1 VSPRLIP
8 PSPNFASKAEEKVWE
23 ALRGQLPD
31 DAFLAANVHLKLHQD
46 TYEADLVVGLPD
58 VGFAVIEVK
67 GGQIS
72 RTDAGWQQ
80 ATRDGLKP
88 IDPAGQ
94 ADRAKR
100 ALDTYARSRGWNHG
114 PIRFESL
121 VAFPDTAIGPEDPG
135 PDAPRWS
142 VIAAG
147 DRAETGEIVFR
158 ALNRRIS
165 RFTAPTAAQVA
176 QMGDLL
182 GGRGDP
188 QADLV
193 GVSEARADHVRRLTE
208 EQYDVLQLFAGN
220 PCVQVTGGPG
230 TGKTWLALEQA
241 RTYAGD
247 GEHVLFVCY
256 SRGLARWLTQAVA
269 AMPAKIA
276 RRITVKTF
284 GALGVSM
291 GVEVP
296 DGVSQAWWDA
306 TLPTLML
313 DRATPSYDALVV
325 DEAQDFGDSWWPPLL
340 ALLRAHRMFVAGDE
354 QQTVFA
360 HRRGRPPVPMASM
373 SLREN
378 LRNTAQIAAV
388 LNPLAATQMSYRGGE
403 GPPVRFVPCPA
414 ADSHAVA
421 DREVEALLDAGHPAG
436 DIVVLTT
443 HHRHEFH
450 RSYETEHG
458 KDSHWDGYWLEDEVF
473 YSTVMGF
480 KGLERPCVV
489 LAVDGFHEG
498 VARDVMYAGL
508 SRARDQL
515 VVCGDPAEVR
525 SVIGDDAF
533 RRMAE
538 GGLTSA

>member
-1 VSPRLIP
+1 MAPRLIP
-8 PSPNFASKAEEKVWE
+8 PSPAFASKAEETVWK
-23 ALRGQLPD
+23 ALRSQLPD

-46 TYEADLVVGLPD
+46 TYEADLVVGLPG

-67 GGQIS
+67 GGRIS

-100 ALDTYARSRGWNHG
+100 ALDSYVRGRGWSHG

-135 PDAPRWS
+135 PDIPRWS

-147 DRAETGEIVFR
+147 DRAATGEIVFR

-165 RFTAPTAAQVA
+165 PFPAPTAAQVA
-176 QMGDLL
+176 QLGDLL

-188 QADLV
+188 HADLV
-193 GVSEARADHVRRLTE
+193 GVAHAREEHVRRLTE
-208 EQYDVLQLFAGN
+208 EQYDVLQVFAGN

-241 RTYAGD
+241 RTCAAEGKD
-247 GEHVLFVCY
+247 VLFVCY
-256 SRGLARWLTQAVA
+256 SRGLARWLAQAVDTL
-269 AMPAKIA
+269 PAKVA

-296 DGVSQAWWDA
+296 DGVGQEWWDT
-306 TLPTLML
+306 TLPRLML

-325 DEAQDFGDSWWPPLL
+325 DEAQDFGDSWWLPLL
-340 ALLRAHRMFVAGDE
+340 ASLREQRVFVAGDE

-360 HRRGRPPVPMASM
+360 NRHGRPPIPMTSM
-373 SLREN
+373 SLRDN

-388 LNPLAATQMSYRGGE
+388 LNPLAATRMTYRGGE
-403 GPPVRFVPCPA
+403 GPPVRLVPCSA
-414 ADSHAVA
+414 TDSHAVA

-436 DIVVLTT
+436 HIAVLTT
-443 HHRHEFH
+443 RHRHEFH
-450 RSYETEHG
+450 RRFETEHG
-458 KDSHWDGYWLEDEVF
+458 KDSHWDGYWLDDEVF

-489 LAVDGFHEG
+489 LAVDGFHDG

-515 VVCGDPAEVR
+515 VVCGDLAEIR
-525 SVIGDDAF
+525 SVVGDEAF
-533 RRMAE
+533 RRMGAPPMP
-538 GGLTSA
+538 